1 MITVLLKRMCTLPVA
16 RKMLR
21 IQIEYM
27 QNPFEGVVVVFVYY
41 RTLITDS
48 LTKNCL
54 NLSIVLLKASLLRT
68 FKNWS
73 GASWN
78 CLTCSVGNF
87 LFETSVCKFTVFG
100 AFTWNICLF
109 SSWLSHSYQ
118 VKCCWY
124 YYLSF
129 CVK

>member
-1 MITVLLKRMCTLPVA
+1 MITVLLKRMCTVPVA

-68 FKNWS
+68 FENWS
-73 GASWN
+73 GAS
-78 CLTCSVGNF
+78 
-87 LFETSVCKFTVFG
+87 
-100 AFTWNICLF
+100 
-109 SSWLSHSYQ
+109 
-118 VKCCWY
+118 
-124 YYLSF
+124 
-129 CVK
+129 

>member
-54 NLSIVLLKASLLRT
+54 NLSKVLLKASLLRT

-73 GASWN
+73 GAS
-78 CLTCSVGNF
+78 
-87 LFETSVCKFTVFG
+87 
-100 AFTWNICLF
+100 
-109 SSWLSHSYQ
+109 
-118 VKCCWY
+118 
-124 YYLSF
+124 
-129 CVK
+129 

>member
-73 GASWN
+73 GAS
-78 CLTCSVGNF
+78 
-87 LFETSVCKFTVFG
+87 
-100 AFTWNICLF
+100 
-109 SSWLSHSYQ
+109 
-118 VKCCWY
+118 
-124 YYLSF
+124 
-129 CVK
+129 